1 LDLPPLRIPSGIPNS
16 DASAARVHAFRVGL
30 FDIVTPTMTLESSNG
45 AASPRVPLT
54 GNQIRG
60 FWAAWG
66 GWTLDGMDSFIY
78 ALVLLPSLRELLPR
92 SGIPAT
98 KGNIGYYGG
107 LLFAL
112 FLFGWGLAFLWGPVG
127 DKFGRVRTLMLTI
140 VWYSVFT
147 FLSALVTSVWQLAIF
162 RLLAGIGI
170 GGEWAMGG
178 TFVAEEWPESRRR
191 AGAGHMHT
199 GYYVGIFL
207 AALANYAIGS
217 RYGWR
222 AMFAVGGLPALLL
235 AWVRHGVTEPSRWSE
250 KAAVVRSWQLYRPFA
265 VLFSPALR
273 GRTIL
278 NTLFMLASISGLWA
292 GTVYVP
298 AAVASL
304 AEAAGRAGPQAAQ
317 LASRATMLVAFATIL
332 GCLAMPW
339 LAERF
344 GRRGALGCYFTL
356 MMVFIALTFGKVFYL
371 GPSALPW
378 FFVCLFFLGLGGA
391 NFAVYTLWLPEQ
403 YPTECRASAFAF
415 STSFARF
422 GGAAIT
428 FLVGSGVQRYGS
440 LGAPVAMT
448 AVAFAI
454 GLFLIPFGAETRGH
468 TLPA

>member
-1 LDLPPLRIPSGIPNS
+1 MNTPEVSE
-16 DASAARVHAFRVGL
+16 VHLNR
-30 FDIVTPTMTLESSNG
+30 
-45 AASPRVPLT
+45 
-54 GNQIRG
+54 NQIRG

-66 GWTLDGMDSFIY
+66 GWALDGMDSFIY
-78 ALVLLPSLRELLPR
+78 ALVLVPSLRDLLPR

-98 KGNIGYYGG
+98 KGTIGFYGG

-112 FLFGWGLAFLWGPVG
+112 FLVGWGLAFLWGPVG
-127 DKFGRVRTLMLTI
+127 DKFGRVRTLMITI

-147 FLSALVTSVWQLAIF
+147 FLSALVTNVWQLAIL

-178 TFVAEEWPESRRR
+178 TFVAEEWPEERRR
-191 AGAGHMHT
+191 AGAGYMHT

-217 RYGWR
+217 HFGHNGWR
-222 AMFAVGGLPALLL
+222 VMFAFGGWPALLL
-235 AWVRHGVTEPSRWSE
+235 AWVRHGVKEPSRWKE
-250 KAAVVRSWQLYRPFA
+250 KAPVVHSWAIWHPFA
-265 VLFSPALR
+265 ALFSKSLR
-273 GRTIL
+273 RRTVL
-278 NTLFMLASISGLWA
+278 NTLFMLASICGLWA

-298 AAVASL
+298 SAVTTL
-304 AEAAGRAGPQAAQ
+304 AEAAGRVGPAAAQ

-332 GCLAMPW
+332 GCLLMPW
-339 LAERF
+339 LAERL
-344 GRRGALGCYFTL
+344 GRRGALAFYFAL
-356 MMVFIALTFGKVFYL
+356 MLVFIALTFGAVFYM
-371 GPSALPW
+371 GPSALPR

-428 FLVGSGVQRYGS
+428 FLVGAGVQHYGS
-440 LGAPVAMT
+440 LGIPVAMT
-448 AVAFAI
+448 SLAFAL
-454 GLFLIPFGAETRGH
+454 GLLLIPFGVETRGQV
-468 TLPA
+468 LPA